1 MNPTLSKQSAPAL
14 PGPEAAPSSDLCSD
28 LCSDLSTRPA
38 AACDEA
44 GCGRFYISAGLSADL
59 RGAFLRGLLLLVGA
73 LFLAT
78 HDPLLL
84 ACPAQAGG

>member
-14 PGPEAAPSSDLCSD
+14 PGPEAAPSGDLCSN
-28 LCSDLSTRPA
+28 LSTRPA

-44 GCGRFYISAGLSADL
+44 GCGRFYISADL
-59 RGAFLRGLLLLVGA
+59 RGTFLRGLLLLAGA

-78 HDPLLL
+78 HDPLRL
-84 ACPAQAGG
+84 ARPAQAGG

>member
-14 PGPEAAPSSDLCSD
+14 PGPEAAPSSD

-78 HDPLLL
+78 HDPLRL
-84 ACPAQAGG
+84 ARPAQAGG